1 MRLCQERKDRFT
13 AIRTSIIGI
22 HVCVRLDRDSNRKCG
37 QLRIISRLKTQSLY
51 MQRSF
56 FINLVSL
63 SCNMCQS
70 GNKRILDNGV
80 FWE

>member
-1 MRLCQERKDRFT
+1 MKLCQERKDRFNSYSHINYWDT
-13 AIRTSIIGI
+13 
-22 HVCVRLDRDSNRKCG
+22 RLDRDSNRKCG
-37 QLRIISRLKTQSLY
+37 QLRIISRLKTPSLC
-51 MQRSF
+51 REVFF

-70 GNKRILDNGV
+70 GNKRILDNSV

>member
-1 MRLCQERKDRFT
+1 MKLCQERRDP
-13 AIRTSIIGI
+13 ICTSIIGI
-22 HVCVRLDRDSNRKCG
+22 HVCIRLECDSNRKCG
-37 QLRIISRLKTQSLY
+37 QLRIITRLKTPSLY

-70 GNKRILDNGV
+70 GNKRILDNSV